1 MARIPQIKVLYV
13 NNGKLRWEKVYDF
26 GSFLAK
32 QVDQDKWLAWAKGR
46 PLLWGRGR
54 RYTYLITPEI
64 AWTLSD
70 KEIAAVIRKAKEFLA
85 AKYLEGLNGKQE
97 NAGSSVQREVPSSSV
112 PSSPQ
117 PDGTAGKTEIDPE
130 DDELASHT
138 FNPSTLFDDKTQAE
152 WFGNLVKNAEAEAL
166 KAIKTQVNKLPR
178 WVWLLVG
185 LTGFLLGIVVAAY
198 FGGLSHPVTT
208 TTGSGP
214 IPPPPAPSTGAGIVS
229 ALGTPLV
236 RNKRVREALEVLCLV

>member
-85 AKYLEGLNGKQE
+85 AKYLEGLDGNQGHGETGGPGQPQTST
-97 NAGSSVQREVPSSSV
+97 A
-112 PSSPQ
+112 PQ
-117 PDGTAGKTEIDPE
+117 PSQPGGAPSQTGIDPE

-152 WFGNLVKNAEAEAL
+152 WFGNLVKNAEADAL

-214 IPPPPAPSTGAGIVS
+214 IPPPPAPGTGAGIVS
-229 ALGTPLV
+229 VLGTPLV
-236 RNKRVREALEVLCLV
+236 RNKRVRKALEVLRLV

>member
-1 MARIPQIKVLYV
+1 MARIPQIRVLYV

-85 AKYLEGLNGKQE
+85 AKYLEGLNGNQTSAQPE
-97 NAGSSVQREVPSSSV
+97 SPTTPSAL
-112 PSSPQ
+112 PEGAPKA
-117 PDGTAGKTEIDPE
+117 DIDPE

-152 WFGNLVKNAEAEAL
+152 WFGNLIKNAESEAL

-198 FGGLSHPVTT
+198 FGGLSHPASTS
-208 TTGSGP
+208 SGPVP
-214 IPPPPAPSTGAGIVS
+214 IPPPPTTTATGIVS
-229 ALGTPLV
+229 TLGTPFL
-236 RNKRVREALEVLCLV
+236 RSKKLRRALEVLRFV

>member
-85 AKYLEGLNGKQE
+85 AKYLEGLSAPHEHAKTDGQVEAQATAAPALQPNG
-97 NAGSSVQREVPSSSV
+97 ASS
-112 PSSPQ
+112 
-117 PDGTAGKTEIDPE
+117 KIEIDPE

-152 WFGNLVKNAEAEAL
+152 WFGNLIKNAEAEAL

-208 TTGSGP
+208 TTGSSP
-214 IPPPPAPSTGAGIVS
+214 IPPPPAPATGAGIVS
-229 ALGTPLV
+229 VLGTPLV
-236 RNKRVREALEVLCLV
+236 RSKRLRRALEVLGLV